1 MTASFTR
8 DELLQAT
15 GGPSTS
21 LGVTV
26 VGSLPANVEGVS
38 TDTRTIAKGNLFV
51 ALKGE
56 TFDANDF
63 LDKAAAAGAA
73 AAVVRKGAKIPA
85 GLPCIEVDDTLA
97 ALGQIARHHRRRFS
111 IPLGAITGSNGKTT
125 TKEMIGAILETRG
138 PALKTEGNLNNE
150 VGVPL
155 TLLRL
160 DRSHTGA
167 IIEMG
172 MNHPG
177 ELARLSAFT
186 EPQVAQITIAAAAH
200 LEFLGTVENVA
211 KAKGEIYGGL
221 PKDGLA
227 IANGDDVLV
236 RAQAKACGKKVLL
249 YGKCD
254 DADVRLSEIVSHDA
268 DGLALRIAWA
278 GKKHLVRL
286 KFVGEHNAINACGA
300 FAMGVSLGCTA
311 EQCVAGL
318 EASRPWAH
326 RLSLHDAPN
335 GVTVIDDCYNA
346 NPSSMGAALDTL
358 KSLAGTRRTVAVL
371 GDMLEL
377 GATESVLHRQMGE
390 KAVANGVQVL
400 VSFGPRSKAGWEAAR
415 ASLGDRALHVAATD
429 KAEPAVEFLK
439 AQLKAGDVVLVKGSR
454 GMKLERIV
462 EALTGVGPSGH
473 RTTKGGAH

>member
-1 MTASFTR
+1 MTASFTSAELG
-8 DELLQAT
+8 ELLGAAVS
-15 GGPSTS
+15 GA
-21 LGVTV
+21 
-26 VGSLPANVEGVS
+26 LPAKVEGVS
-38 TDTRTIAKGNLFV
+38 TDTRSIAKGNLFV

-63 LDKAAAAGAA
+63 LDKALAAGAA

-85 GLPCIEVDDTLA
+85 GLPCLEVDDTLA
-97 ALGQIARHHRRRFS
+97 ALGRIARHHRRRFS

-125 TKEMIGAILETRG
+125 TKEMIGAILATRG

-160 DRSHTGA
+160 DPSHTGA

-186 EPQVAQITIAAAAH
+186 EPQVAEITIAAPAH

-227 IANGDDVLV
+227 IANGDDALV
-236 RAQAKACGKKVLL
+236 RAQAEKSGRKVL
-249 YGKCD
+249 YFGKCD
-254 DADVRLSEIVSHDA
+254 DAQVRLAEIVSHDA
-268 DGLALRIAWA
+268 HGLAVRIAWA
-278 GKKHLVRL
+278 GKKHLAHL
-286 KFVGEHNAINACGA
+286 KFVGEHNAVNACGA

-326 RLSLHDAPN
+326 RLSLHEAP
-335 GVTVIDDCYNA
+335 GGFTVIDDCYNA

-358 KSLAGTRRTVAVL
+358 ASLAGPRRRVAVL

-377 GATESVLHRQMGE
+377 GADEAALHRQMGE
-390 KAVANGVQVL
+390 RAVANGVQVL

-415 ASLGDRALHVAATD
+415 GALNDRALHVPATD
-429 KAEPAVEFLK
+429 QVEPAVEFLK

-462 EALTGVGPSGH
+462 EALTGV
-473 RTTKGGAH
+473 KGGGH

>member
-15 GGPSTS
+15 AGASTAV
-21 LGVTV
+21 GV
-26 VGSLPANVEGVS
+26 LPEQVDGVS
-38 TDTRTIAKGNLFV
+38 TDTRTIAKGSLFV

-63 LDKAAAAGAA
+63 LDKAAAAGAGM
-73 AAVVRKGAKIPA
+73 AVVRRGAKIPA
-85 GLPCIEVDDTLA
+85 GLPCLEVEDTLA
-97 ALGQIARHHRRRFS
+97 ALGRIARHHRRRFNL
-111 IPLGAITGSNGKTT
+111 PLGAITGSNGKTT
-125 TKEMIGAILETRG
+125 TKEMIGAILATRG

-155 TLLRL
+155 TLLQL

-177 ELARLSAFT
+177 ELSRLTAFT
-186 EPQVAQITIAAAAH
+186 EPLVAEITIAAPAH
-200 LEFLGTVENVA
+200 LEFLGSVENVA

-221 PKDGLA
+221 GKDGLA
-227 IANGDDVLV
+227 IANGDDALV
-236 RAQAKACGKKVLL
+236 RAQAKACGRKVLL

-268 DGLALRIAWA
+268 DGLAVRIAWA
-278 GKKHLVRL
+278 GKKHLARL
-286 KFVGEHNAINACGA
+286 KFVGEHNAVNACGA
-300 FAMGVSLGCTA
+300 FAMGVSLGCSA

-326 RLSLHDAPN
+326 RLSLHDVP
-335 GVTVIDDCYNA
+335 GGFTVIDDCYNA

-358 KSLAGTRRTVAVL
+358 KSLAGPRRSVAVL

-377 GATESVLHRQMGE
+377 GAGEAALHRQMGE
-390 KAVANGVQVL
+390 RAVANGVQVL

-415 ASLGDRALHVAATD
+415 GALGERALHVPATD
-429 KAEPAVEFLK
+429 KVEPAVEFLK

-462 EALTGVGPSGH
+462 EALTGV
-473 RTTKGGAH
+473 KGGAH

>member
-8 DELLQAT
+8 DELLSAT
-15 GGPSTS
+15 GGAPI
-21 LGVTV
+21 
-26 VGSLPANVEGVS
+26 GSIPDRVDGVS
-38 TDTRTIAKGNLFV
+38 TDTRRIAEGNLFV

-63 LDKAAAAGAA
+63 LEKAASAGAA
-73 AAVVRKGAKIPA
+73 LAVVRKGARIPPA
-85 GLPCIEVDDTLA
+85 FPCIEVDDTLA
-97 ALGQIARHHRRRFS
+97 ALGRIARHHRRRFS

-150 VGVPL
+150 VGVPQM
-155 TLLRL
+155 LLRL
-160 DRSHTGA
+160 EPRHTGA

-177 ELARLSAFT
+177 ELARLSSYA
-186 EPQVAQITIAAAAH
+186 EPQVAAITIAAAAH
-200 LEFLGTVENVA
+200 LEFMGTVENVA
-211 KAKGEIYGGL
+211 KAKGEVYGGL

-227 IANGDDVLV
+227 IANGDDALV
-236 RAQAKACGKKVLL
+236 RAQAKACGRKVLL

-268 DGLALRIAWA
+268 SGLALRIAWA
-278 GKKHLVRL
+278 GKKHLARL
-286 KFVGEHNAINACGA
+286 KFVGEHNAVNACGA
-300 FAMGVSLGCTA
+300 FAMGVSLGCTP
-311 EQCVAGL
+311 EQCLEGL
-318 EASRPWAH
+318 AASRPWAH
-326 RLSLHDAPN
+326 RLSLHDAP
-335 GVTVIDDCYNA
+335 GGFTVLDDCYNA

-358 KSLAGTRRTVAVL
+358 RSFAGARRTVAVL

-377 GATESVLHRQMGE
+377 GATEAALHRQVGE
-390 KAVANGVQVL
+390 KAVESGVQVL
-400 VSFGPRSKAGWEAAR
+400 VSFGPRSKAGHEAAR
-415 ASLGDRALHVAATD
+415 ASLGDRALHVPGADTV
-429 KAEPAVEFLK
+429 EPAVEFLK

-462 EALTGVGPSGH
+462 EALTGV
-473 RTTKGGAH
+473 KGGAH

>member
-15 GGPSTS
+15 GGAA
-21 LGVTV
+21 
-26 VGSLPANVEGVS
+26 VGALPDAVEGVS
-38 TDTRTIAKGNLFV
+38 TDTRTIARGNLFV

-63 LDKAAAAGAA
+63 LDKAASAGAA
-73 AAVVRKGAKIPA
+73 AAVVREGARLPP
-85 GLPCIEVDDTLA
+85 GLPCVEVDDTLA
-97 ALGQIARHHRRRFS
+97 ALGRIARHHRRRFS

-125 TKEMIGAILETRG
+125 TKEMIGAILAARG

-160 DRSHTGA
+160 DPSHTGA
-167 IIEMG
+167 VVEMG

-177 ELARLSAFT
+177 ELARLSAFA
-186 EPQVAQITIAAAAH
+186 EPQVAEVTLAAPAH
-200 LEFLGTVENVA
+200 LEFLGTVESVA
-211 KAKGEIYGGL
+211 RAKGEIYGGL

-227 IANGDDVLV
+227 IANGDDALV
-236 RAQAKACGKKVLL
+236 RAQAKACGRKVMLF
-249 YGKCD
+249 GRCD
-254 DADVRLSEIVSHDA
+254 DAEVRLAEIVSHDA
-268 DGLALRIAWA
+268 GGLAIRIAWA
-278 GKKHLVRL
+278 GRKHLARL
-286 KFVGEHNAINACGA
+286 RFVGEHNAVNACGA
-300 FAMGVSLGCTA
+300 FAMGVALGCSP

-326 RLSLHDAPN
+326 RLSLHDAP
-335 GVTVIDDCYNA
+335 GGFTVLDDCYNA

-358 KSLAGTRRTVAVL
+358 RSLAGPRRAVAVL

-377 GATESVLHRQMGE
+377 GQDEAALHRQAGE
-390 KAVANGVQVL
+390 QAVASGVQVL
-400 VSFGPRSKAGWEAAR
+400 VSFGPRSRAGWEAAR
-415 ASLGDRALHVAATD
+415 AALGERALHVPATD
-429 KAEPAVEFLK
+429 TVEPAVEFLQ
-439 AQLKAGDVVLVKGSR
+439 AQLRAGDVVLVKGSR

-462 EALTGVGPSGH
+462 EALTGQ
-473 RTTKGGAH
+473 RGGAR